1 MTTSYLLAPISRSP
15 KGTLGAGRLF
25 ADWPIRTKVMTAPAF
40 VLLALLVMA
49 AAALYFL
56 QASTTSVQEL
66 NDVAFERYHQASD
79 LVDATQNAHRLL
91 LKTLSIAAIES
102 DKTRLRESV
111 QASFAAENAI
121 ADQLLKVEEQFQ
133 GEDRVAQIRPA
144 LKGYKN
150 AADDVLDVVKSD
162 PASAT
167 LLAFAADRAADN
179 LLSILEKFKIDADH
193 IRSESSNR
201 TVNLVTEGRL
211 WLLVILG
218 AAVLLSA
225 AASTLVTGAIVRPI
239 LELTAVIRLIASG
252 KTDVSIPGLDRR
264 DEIAVIAE
272 ATKLCRDSMITA
284 TQLTAERES
293 EQRKVRKKRR
303 EIVEGLAERF
313 QASAGELVSAL
324 LSAAA
329 TLKSNAETMARATES
344 TGKSALEVKF
354 ASEQAFRNVSDVAQA
369 TEELSASI
377 GEIDRKFDRSTAISE
392 TAVAGARR
400 TDAAVVA
407 LVTDADK
414 VGEVVQLI
422 KHVAAQTNL
431 LALNAT
437 IEAARAG
444 AAGKG
449 FSVVA
454 NEVKGLAAQ
463 TAKATEE
470 IDARVS
476 QIQATVRNSVGEIRS
491 IANTIVHMQSI
502 ADEIGDSVQRQTTA
516 TQEIARNAQLVATST
531 REVMQT
537 VAAIEDASNRSGDA
551 ASQVLDAAVVLSQHA
566 EKLATEVGQ
575 FIAGVR
581 SA

>member
-1 MTTSYLLAPISRSP
+1 
-15 KGTLGAGRLF
+15 
-25 ADWPIRTKVMTAPAF
+25 
-40 VLLALLVMA
+40 
-49 AAALYFL
+49 
-56 QASTTSVQEL
+56 
-66 NDVAFERYHQASD
+66 
-79 LVDATQNAHRLL
+79 
-91 LKTLSIAAIES
+91 
-102 DKTRLRESV
+102 LRESV
-111 QASFAAENAI
+111 QASFAAEKAI

-133 GEDRVAQIRPA
+133 GEDRLAQIQPA
-144 LKGYKN
+144 LRGYQN
-150 AADDVLDVVKSD
+150 AAEDVLDVAKSD

-179 LLSILEKFKIDADH
+179 LLSLLEQFKLDADH

-201 TVNLVTEGRL
+201 TVDLVTKGRL
-211 WLLVILG
+211 WLLMILG
-218 AAVLLSA
+218 AALLLSA
-225 AASTLVTGAIVRPI
+225 AVSTLVTRAIVRPI

-252 KTDVSIPGLDRR
+252 KTDVSVPGLDRR

-272 ATKLCRDSMITA
+272 ATKLCRDSMVTA

-329 TLKSNAETMARATES
+329 TLKFNAETMARATES

-354 ASEQAFRNVSDVAQA
+354 ASEQTFRNVSDVAQA
-369 TEELSASI
+369 TEELSAAI
-377 GEIDRKFDRSTAISE
+377 GEIDKKFDRSIAISE

-400 TDAAVVA
+400 ADAAVAA

-470 IDARVS
+470 ISARVS
-476 QIQATVRNSVGEIRS
+476 QIQTTVRNSVGELRS
-491 IANTIVHMQSI
+491 IANTIVQMQSI
-502 ADEIGDSVQRQTTA
+502 AGEIGGSVQQQTTA
-516 TQEIARNAQLVATST
+516 THEIARNAQLVANST
-531 REVMQT
+531 REVTQT
-537 VAAIEDASNRSGDA
+537 VAAIEEASNRSGDV
-551 ASQVLDAAVVLSQHA
+551 ASQVLEAAVVLSRHA
-566 EKLATEVGQ
+566 DKLATEVGQ

>member
-1 MTTSYLLAPISRSP
+1 MA
-15 KGTLGAGRLF
+15 
-25 ADWPIRTKVMTAPAF
+25 APAF

-49 AAALYFL
+49 AAALCFL
-56 QASTTSVQEL
+56 QASTTSIHEL

-102 DKTRLRESV
+102 DKARLRGSI
-111 QASFAAENAI
+111 QAAFAAENAA
-121 ADQLLKVEEQFQ
+121 ADQLRKVEEQFQ
-133 GEDRVAQIRPA
+133 GEGRVAQIRPA
-144 LKGYKN
+144 FESYRK
-150 AADDVLDVVKSD
+150 AAKDVLDVAKSD
-162 PASAT
+162 PASAS
-167 LLAFAADRAADN
+167 LLTFAADRAADN
-179 LLSILEKFKIDADH
+179 LLSLLEQFKVDADL
-193 IRSESSNR
+193 IRSQSSSR
-201 TVNLVTEGRL
+201 TVDLVSRGRL
-211 WLLVILG
+211 WLLTILG
-218 AAVLLSA
+218 AALLLSVA
-225 AASTLVTGAIVRPI
+225 VSTLVTRAIVGPI
-239 LELTAVIRLIASG
+239 LELTKVIRLIASG
-252 KTDVSIPGLDRR
+252 DTDVSIPGLDRR
-264 DEIAVIAE
+264 DEIAIIAE

-284 TQLTAERES
+284 TQFTAERES

-303 EIVEGLAERF
+303 EIVEALAERF

-329 TLKSNAETMARATES
+329 TLKSNAETMARTTES

-354 ASEQAFRNVSDVAQA
+354 AAEQAFRNVSDVAQA
-369 TEELSASI
+369 TEELSASL

-392 TAVAGARR
+392 TAVEGARR

-414 VGEVVQLI
+414 VGEVVQLV

-470 IDARVS
+470 IGARVS

-491 IANTIVHMQSI
+491 IANTIVQMQSI
-502 ADEIGDSVQRQTTA
+502 AGDIGQSVQRQTTA
-516 TQEIARNAQLVATST
+516 TDEIARSAQLVATST
-531 REVMQT
+531 REVTQT
-537 VAAIEDASNRSGDA
+537 VAAIEEASNRSGDV
-551 ASQVLDAAVVLSQHA
+551 ASQVLEAAVVLSRHA
-566 EKLATEVGQ
+566 DRLATEVGQ

-581 SA
+581 AA

>member
-377 GEIDRKFDRSTAISE
+377 GEIDRKFDRSTAISD

-470 IDARVS
+470 IGARVS

>member
-1 MTTSYLLAPISRSP
+1 MA
-15 KGTLGAGRLF
+15 
-25 ADWPIRTKVMTAPAF
+25 APAL
-40 VLLALLVMA
+40 VLLALIVMA
-49 AAALYFL
+49 IAALGFL
-56 QASTTSVQEL
+56 QASMNSVHEL
-66 NDVAFERYHQASD
+66 NDVAFERYRLAAD

-91 LKTLSIAAIES
+91 LKTLSIAANES
-102 DKTRLRESV
+102 DQARLKESV
-111 QASFAAENAI
+111 QASFAGDDAI
-121 ADQLLKVEEQFQ
+121 ADQLRKVERQFQ
-133 GEDRVAQIRPA
+133 GEDRVTQIRPVFETYR
-144 LKGYKN
+144 K
-150 AADDVLDVVKSD
+150 AAHDVLDVAQSD

-167 LLAFAADRAADN
+167 LLTFAADRGADD
-179 LLSILEKFKIDADH
+179 LLSLLKHFKTDADLL
-193 IRSESSNR
+193 RKQSSGR
-201 TVNLVTEGRL
+201 TVDLVSEGRL
-211 WLLVILG
+211 WLFIILG
-218 AAVLLSA
+218 IALIFSAVV
-225 AASTLVTGAIVRPI
+225 STFVVRAIVRPI
-239 LELTAVIRLIASG
+239 LALTEIMRLIASG

-272 ATKLCRDSMITA
+272 ATKLCRDSIVTA
-284 TQLTAERES
+284 TQLTTERES

-303 EIVEGLAERF
+303 ETVEALAERF
-313 QASAGELVSAL
+313 QASAGELVSML

-344 TGKSALEVKF
+344 TGKSTLEVKL

-369 TEELSASI
+369 TEELSSSI

-400 TDAAVVA
+400 TDAAVAA

-414 VGEVVQLI
+414 VGEVIQLI

-444 AAGKG
+444 VAGKG

-454 NEVKGLAAQ
+454 NEVKVLAAQ

-470 IDARVS
+470 IGARVS

-491 IANTIVHMQSI
+491 IANTIVQMQSI
-502 ADEIGDSVQRQTTA
+502 AGEIGESVQQQTTA
-516 TQEIARNAQLVATST
+516 TQEIARNAQLVANST
-531 REVMQT
+531 REVTQT
-537 VAAIEDASNRSGDA
+537 VAAIEEASNRSGDV

-566 EKLATEVGQ
+566 DKLATEVGQ

>member
-1 MTTSYLLAPISRSP
+1 
-15 KGTLGAGRLF
+15 LF
-25 ADWPIRTKVMTAPAF
+25 ADWPIKFKVMAAPAL
-40 VLLALLVMA
+40 VLLALIVMA
-49 AAALYFL
+49 IAALGFL
-56 QASTTSVQEL
+56 QASMKSVHEL
-66 NDVAFERYHQASD
+66 NDVAFERYRLAAD

-91 LKTLSIAAIES
+91 LKTLSIAANES
-102 DKTRLRESV
+102 DQARLKESV
-111 QASFAAENAI
+111 QASFAAADAI
-121 ADQLLKVEEQFQ
+121 ADQLRRVETQFQ
-133 GEDRVAQIRPA
+133 GEDRVAQIRPV
-144 LKGYKN
+144 LETYRK
-150 AADDVLDVVKSD
+150 AAQDVLDVAQSD

-167 LLAFAADRAADN
+167 LLTFAADRGADN
-179 LLSILEKFKIDADH
+179 LLSLLKHFKTDADLL
-193 IRSESSNR
+193 RKQSSGR
-201 TVNLVTEGRL
+201 TVDLVSQGRL
-211 WLLVILG
+211 WLFIILG
-218 AAVLLSA
+218 MALIFSAVV
-225 AASTLVTGAIVRPI
+225 STFVVRAIVRPI
-239 LELTAVIRLIASG
+239 LALTEVMRLIASG

-272 ATKLCRDSMITA
+272 ATKLCRDSMVTA
-284 TQLTAERES
+284 TQLTTERES

-303 EIVEGLAERF
+303 ETVEALAERF
-313 QASAGELVSAL
+313 QASAGELVSML

-329 TLKSNAETMARATES
+329 TLKSNAEIMARATES
-344 TGKSALEVKF
+344 TGKSTSEVKL

-369 TEELSASI
+369 TEELSNSI
-377 GEIDRKFDRSTAISE
+377 GEIDRKFDRSIAISE

-400 TDAAVVA
+400 TDAAVAA

-470 IDARVS
+470 IGARVS

-491 IANTIVHMQSI
+491 IANTIVQMQSI
-502 ADEIGDSVQRQTTA
+502 AGEIGESVQQQTTA
-516 TQEIARNAQLVATST
+516 TQDIARNAQLVANST
-531 REVMQT
+531 REVTQT
-537 VAAIEDASNRSGDA
+537 VAAIEEASNRSGDVA
-551 ASQVLDAAVVLSQHA
+551 CQVLDAAVVLSRHA
-566 EKLATEVGQ
+566 DKLATEIGQ

>member
-1 MTTSYLLAPISRSP
+1 M
-15 KGTLGAGRLF
+15 
-25 ADWPIRTKVMTAPAF
+25 VAPAL

-49 AAALYFL
+49 AAALGFL
-56 QASTTSVQEL
+56 QASAKSVHEL

-91 LKTLSIAAIES
+91 LKTLSIAAMES
-102 DKTRLRESV
+102 DKIRLTESV

-144 LKGYKN
+144 FEDYQK
-150 AADDVLDVVKSD
+150 AAKDVLDVAQSD

-167 LLAFAADRAADN
+167 LLTFAADRAADN
-179 LLSILEKFKIDADH
+179 LLSLLERFKVDADL
-193 IRSESSNR
+193 IRSQSSSR
-201 TVNLVTEGRL
+201 TVDLVSKGRL
-211 WLLVILG
+211 WLLMILG
-218 AAVLLSA
+218 AALILSA
-225 AASTLVTGAIVRPI
+225 AASTLVTRAIVRPI
-239 LELTAVIRLIASG
+239 LELTKVIRLIASG
-252 KTDVSIPGLDRR
+252 ETDVSIPGLDRR
-264 DEIAVIAE
+264 DEIVVIAE
-272 ATKLCRDSMITA
+272 ATKLCRDSMVTA
-284 TQLTAERES
+284 AQLTAERES
-293 EQRKVRKKRR
+293 EQRKARKKRR
-303 EIVEGLAERF
+303 EIVEALTERF
-313 QASAGELVSAL
+313 QVAAGELVSTV

-344 TGKSALEVKF
+344 TGKSTLEVKRV
-354 ASEQAFRNVSDVAQA
+354 SERAFRNVSDVAQA
-369 TEELSASI
+369 TEELSISI

-392 TAVAGARR
+392 TAAAGARR
-400 TDAAVVA
+400 ADAAVAA

-422 KHVAAQTNL
+422 KQVAAQTNL

-444 AAGKG
+444 TAGKG

-470 IDARVS
+470 IGARVS
-476 QIQATVRNSVGEIRS
+476 QIQATVRNSVGELRS
-491 IANTIVHMQSI
+491 IASTIVQMQSI
-502 ADEIGDSVQRQTTA
+502 AGEIGESVQQQTTA
-516 TQEIARNAQLVATST
+516 THEIARNAQLVANST
-531 REVMQT
+531 REVTQT
-537 VAAIEDASNRSGDA
+537 VVAIEEASNRCGDV
-551 ASQVLDAAVVLSQHA
+551 ASQVLDAAVVLSRHA
-566 EKLATEVGQ
+566 DKLATEVGQ

>member
-1 MTTSYLLAPISRSP
+1 MA
-15 KGTLGAGRLF
+15 
-25 ADWPIRTKVMTAPAF
+25 APAF

-49 AAALYFL
+49 AAALGFL
-56 QASTTSVQEL
+56 QASMNSVHQL

-79 LVDATQNAHRLL
+79 LVDATQNAHRSL
-91 LKTLSIAAIES
+91 LKTLSIAAMES
-102 DKTRLRESV
+102 DKIRLRESV

-133 GEDRVAQIRPA
+133 GENRVAQIRPA
-144 LKGYKN
+144 FEGYRK
-150 AADDVLDVVKSD
+150 AAKDVLDVAQSD

-167 LLAFAADRAADN
+167 LLTFAADRAADS
-179 LLSILEKFKIDADH
+179 LLSLLEQFKVDADL
-193 IRSESSNR
+193 IRSQSSSR
-201 TVNLVTEGRL
+201 TVDLVTKGRL
-211 WLLVILG
+211 WLLMILG
-218 AAVLLSA
+218 AALILSA
-225 AASTLVTGAIVRPI
+225 AASTLVTRAIVRPI
-239 LELTAVIRLIASG
+239 LELTEAIRLIASG
-252 KTDVSIPGLDRR
+252 KTDVLIPGLDRR
-264 DEIAVIAE
+264 DEIAIIAG
-272 ATKLCRDSMITA
+272 ATKLCRDSIVTA

-293 EQRKVRKKRR
+293 EQRKVRKRRR
-303 EIVEGLAERF
+303 ETIEALAERF
-313 QASAGELVSAL
+313 QASAGELVSTL

-329 TLKSNAETMARATES
+329 ALKSNAETMARATES
-344 TGKSALEVKF
+344 TGKSALEVKL

-377 GEIDRKFDRSTAISE
+377 GEIDRKFDRSTDISE

-407 LVTDADK
+407 LITDADK

-422 KHVAAQTNL
+422 KYVAAQTNL

-454 NEVKGLAAQ
+454 NEVKGLATQ

-470 IDARVS
+470 IGARVS
-476 QIQATVRNSVGEIRS
+476 QIQTTVRNSVDELRS
-491 IANTIVHMQSI
+491 IANTIVQMQSI
-502 ADEIGDSVQRQTTA
+502 AGEIGESVQQQTTA
-516 TQEIARNAQLVATST
+516 THEIARKAQLVANNT
-531 REVMQT
+531 REVTQT
-537 VAAIEDASNRSGDA
+537 VAAIEEASNRSGDVA
-551 ASQVLDAAVVLSQHA
+551 GQVLEAAVILSRHA
-566 EKLATEVGQ
+566 DKLATEVGQ

>member
-1 MTTSYLLAPISRSP
+1 MA
-15 KGTLGAGRLF
+15 
-25 ADWPIRTKVMTAPAF
+25 APAF

-49 AAALYFL
+49 TAAFCFL
-56 QASTTSVQEL
+56 QASTKSVHEL

-102 DKTRLRESV
+102 DKARLRESV

-133 GEDRVAQIRPA
+133 GEDRVVQIRPA
-144 LKGYKN
+144 LESYRK
-150 AADDVLDVVKSD
+150 AAQDVLDVAKSD

-167 LLAFAADRAADN
+167 LLTFAADRAADN
-179 LLSILEKFKIDADH
+179 LLSLLEQFKVDADLS
-193 IRSESSNR
+193 RSESSNR
-201 TVNLVTEGRL
+201 TVDLVSKGRL
-211 WLLVILG
+211 WLLMILG
-218 AAVLLSA
+218 AALLLSA
-225 AASTLVTGAIVRPI
+225 AASTLVTRAIVSPI
-239 LELTAVIRLIASG
+239 LELTEVIRLIASG

-284 TQLTAERES
+284 TQLTAEREG
-293 EQRKVRKKRR
+293 EQRKARKKRR
-303 EIVEGLAERF
+303 ETVEALAERF
-313 QASAGELVSAL
+313 QASAGELVTTL

-329 TLKSNAETMARATES
+329 ALKSNAETMARVTES
-344 TGKSALEVKF
+344 TGRSAVEVKF

-414 VGEVVQLI
+414 IGEVVQLI

-470 IDARVS
+470 IGARVL
-476 QIQATVRNSVGEIRS
+476 QIQTTVRNSVGEVRN
-491 IANTIVHMQSI
+491 IAHTIVQMQSI
-502 ADEIGDSVQRQTTA
+502 AGEIGKSVQQQTAA
-516 TQEIARNAQLVATST
+516 THEIARNAQLVATST
-531 REVMQT
+531 SEVTQT
-537 VAAIEDASNRSGDA
+537 VTAIEEASNRSGDV
-551 ASQVLDAAVVLSQHA
+551 ASQVLEAAVVLSQHA
-566 EKLATEVGQ
+566 DKLATEVGQ

>member
-1 MTTSYLLAPISRSP
+1 
-15 KGTLGAGRLF
+15 
-25 ADWPIRTKVMTAPAF
+25 MTAPAF

>member
-1 MTTSYLLAPISRSP
+1 MGGAAHVRGLA
-15 KGTLGAGRLF
+15 
-25 ADWPIRTKVMTAPAF
+25 IRAKVMAAPAF

-49 AAALYFL
+49 VAALGFL
-56 QASTTSVQEL
+56 QASTNSVHEL

-91 LKTLSIAAIES
+91 LKTLSIAAMES
-102 DKTRLRESV
+102 DKIRLRESV
-111 QASFAAENAI
+111 LVSFAAENAI
-121 ADQLLKVEEQFQ
+121 ADQLLKVEQQFQ

-144 LKGYKN
+144 FESYRK
-150 AADDVLDVVKSD
+150 AAKDVLDVAKSD

-167 LLAFAADRAADN
+167 LLTFAADRAADN
-179 LLSILEKFKIDADH
+179 LLSLLEHFKVDADL
-193 IRSESSNR
+193 IRSQSSGR
-201 TVNLVTEGRL
+201 TVDLVSKGRL
-211 WLLVILG
+211 WLLMILG
-218 AAVLLSA
+218 AALILSA
-225 AASTLVTGAIVRPI
+225 AASTLVTRAIVRPI
-239 LELTAVIRLIASG
+239 LELTKVIRLIASG

-284 TQLTAERES
+284 GQLTAEREG
-293 EQRKVRKKRR
+293 EERKARKKRR
-303 EIVEGLAERF
+303 EIVEALVERF
-313 QASAGELVSAL
+313 QASAGELVSTL
-324 LSAAA
+324 QSSAAI
-329 TLKSNAETMARATES
+329 LKSNAQTMARATES
-344 TGKSALEVKF
+344 TGKSALEVKLV
-354 ASEQAFRNVSDVAQA
+354 SEQAFRNVSDVAQA

-377 GEIDRKFDRSTAISE
+377 NEIDRKFDRSIRISE

-407 LVTDADK
+407 LVSDADK
-414 VGEVVQLI
+414 IGEVVQLI

-470 IDARVS
+470 IGARVS
-476 QIQATVRNSVGEIRS
+476 QIQAAVRNSAGELRAS
-491 IANTIVHMQSI
+491 P
-502 ADEIGDSVQRQTTA
+502 
-516 TQEIARNAQLVATST
+516 ARLYKCNPL
-531 REVMQT
+531 R
-537 VAAIEDASNRSGDA
+537 
-551 ASQVLDAAVVLSQHA
+551 
-566 EKLATEVGQ
+566 
-575 FIAGVR
+575 VR
-581 SA
+581 SASRCNSTPRRRTR

>member
-1 MTTSYLLAPISRSP
+1 LLAPISRSP

-40 VLLALLVMA
+40 VLLALLVIA